1 MIKIFIVEDDLQ
13 LRLLYEKVLKQ
24 EGFDIVDTAIN
35 GLEAI
40 EKFNNFVVK
49 PDIILMDYMMPIKDG
64 LEAMKEILAV
74 DDKTK
79 IVIMSADRD
88 IKKQALGNG
97 AIGFINKPFSFRY
110 VSSYMKKLI
119 KSQKERKD
127 LIRKNPFKS
136 NLDYC
141 F

>member
-24 EGFDIVDTAIN
+24 EGFDIVDTASN
-35 GLEAI
+35 GLEAF
-40 EKFNNFVVK
+40 EKFNDFVVK
-49 PDIILMDYMMPIKDG
+49 PDIILMDYMMPIKNG

-88 IKKQALGNG
+88 IKKQVLGNG
-97 AIGFINKPFSFRY
+97 AIGFISKPFSFRY
-110 VSSYMKKLI
+110 ISNYVKKLI

-127 LIRKNPFKS
+127 LIRKNPFKPS
-136 NLDYC
+136 LNYC

>member
-24 EGFDIVDTAIN
+24 EGFDVVDTAIN

-40 EKFNNFVVK
+40 EKFNDFVVK

-64 LEAMKEILAV
+64 LEAMKEILAI
-74 DDKTK
+74 DDKAK
-79 IVIMSADRD
+79 IVIMSVDRD
-88 IKKQALGNG
+88 IKKQALVNG

-110 VSSYMKKLI
+110 ISNYIKKLI
-119 KSQKERKD
+119 KSQKERTD
-127 LIRKNPFKS
+127 LIRKNPFKPGL
-136 NLDYC
+136 NYC

>member
-64 LEAMKEILAV
+64 LEAMKEILAM
-74 DDKTK
+74 DDKAK
-79 IVIMSADRD
+79 IIIMSVDRD

-110 VSSYMKKLI
+110 VSNYIKKLI
-119 KSQKERKD
+119 KSQKERTD
-127 LIRKNPFKS
+127 LIRKNPFKPGLNS
-136 NLDYC
+136 C